1 MIVAITYYFNYNYER
16 YSWIP
21 IHRRHSDLY
30 LYFGYK
36 EDYKRNP
43 KGFLKT
49 IVAVPIGVI
58 SYFMGLPVILNLMK
72 RWTKEDN
79 DEPKLL

>member
-1 MIVAITYYFNYNYER
+1 MRDILGYLSIGVILT
-16 YSWIP
+16 
-21 IHRRHSDLY
+21 LY
-30 LYFGYK
+30 LYYGYK
-36 EDYKRNP
+36 EDYKINP

-58 SYFMGLPVILNLMK
+58 SYIMGLPVILNLMK

>member
-1 MIVAITYYFNYNYER
+1 MRDILGYLSIGVIL
-16 YSWIP
+16 I
-21 IHRRHSDLY
+21 LY

-36 EDYKRNP
+36 EDCKRNP

-58 SYFMGLPVILNLMK
+58 SYIMGLPVILNLMK

>member
-1 MIVAITYYFNYNYER
+1 MRDIFGYLSIGVILT
-16 YSWIP
+16 
-21 IHRRHSDLY
+21 LY
-30 LYFGYK
+30 LYYGYK

-58 SYFMGLPVILNLMK
+58 SFIMGLPVILNLMK

>member
-1 MIVAITYYFNYNYER
+1 MRDILGYLSIGVILT
-16 YSWIP
+16 
-21 IHRRHSDLY
+21 LY
-30 LYFGYK
+30 LYYGYK

-49 IVAVPIGVI
+49 IVAVPIGII
-58 SYFMGLPVILNLMK
+58 SFIMGLPVILNLMK

>member
-1 MIVAITYYFNYNYER
+1 MRDIFGYLSIGVILTL
-16 YSWIP
+16 
-21 IHRRHSDLY
+21 HLY
-30 LYFGYK
+30 HGYK
-36 EDYKRNP
+36 EDYIRNQ